1 MSNLSAF
8 LNPISTKEEKEVV
21 ISKRFVVRDE
31 NGDPVLDEKGQMI
44 PKPFR
49 IRALTQEENDSLL
62 RRSTKTRKVNGQV
75 QEYLDNVEFTRRTVV
90 EATVDPNFAS
100 TEMCQAFGVM
110 DPLLVP
116 GKMLLSGEFAKL
128 TNAISEL
135 SAFDTDVPAEAKN

>member
-1 MSNLSAF
+1 
-8 LNPISTKEEKEVV
+8 
-21 ISKRFVVRDE
+21 
-31 NGDPVLDEKGQMI
+31 MI

-135 SAFDTDVPAEAKN
+135 SAFDADVPAEAKN